1 MVRRGHQEELAGTRR
16 PDEGPAPAPFKPIK
30 QLDDNID
37 TWQKKLAARKKLNQE
52 INELLVEQQQL
63 LVKHDRATY
72 PYEAKGGGERELYRN
87 ERVSSRKTK
96 TKAEVEPG
104 KAKGKR
110 GRKGDEGGG
119 DEKESADE

>member
-1 MVRRGHQEELAGTRR
+1 MAKRDANLELPGTRR
-16 PDEGPAPAPFKPIK
+16 ADEPPPFKPIK
-30 QLDDNID
+30 AIDDNID
-37 TWQKKLAARKKLNQE
+37 EWQKALGRRKKIQQE
-52 INELLVEQQQL
+52 IVALQQQQQEL

-96 TKAEVEPG
+96 TKAEAEP

-110 GRKGDEGGG
+110 GKAAAEDAGENA
-119 DEKESADE
+119 SADA

>member
-1 MVRRGHQEELAGTRR
+1 MATKRHQQELPNTRR
-16 PDEGPAPAPFKPIK
+16 ADEPAAFKPITA
-30 QLDDNID
+30 LDDNID

-52 INELLVEQQQL
+52 INELVVEQQEL
-63 LVKHDRATY
+63 LAKHDRATY

-104 KAKGKR
+104 KAKR
-110 GRKGDEGGG
+110 GRKGAADAG
-119 DEKESADE
+119 DEKASAEE